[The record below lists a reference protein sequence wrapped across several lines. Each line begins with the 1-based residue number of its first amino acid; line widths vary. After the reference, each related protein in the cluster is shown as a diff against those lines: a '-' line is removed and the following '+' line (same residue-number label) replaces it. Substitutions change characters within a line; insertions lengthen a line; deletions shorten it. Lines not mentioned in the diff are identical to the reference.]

1 MNYILRPS
9 IAQAIQE
16 GLKQSPIVVLQGPR
30 QCGKTTLARDLG
42 VQESHYFAMDDS
54 LDIIRLE
61 ENARTT
67 LASLN
72 GLIVIDEAQKKPD
85 LFPTLRVLADRKDHA
100 ARFLLLGSAST
111 LLMKEVSETLAG
123 RAYIIDMSGFSLREA
138 GLDNW
143 KNLWLQGAFPKAFML
158 KEIQSMKWRMDYIR
172 EFIQRDLRDL
182 ADSKITNKQIRDLLR
197 FIATTQGNNWNHST
211 AAKNLGVDQK
221 TVKRYLELF
230 RTTFIIRELPL
241 YATNIEKTLRTA
253 PKYFIRDSGLT
264 HALLQVFNFHE
275 LIATQ
280 YLGASWESYALEQVC
295 IELDLTE
302 DECHTWGIQSGAEID
317 LVFRKHGKLYGIEFK
332 HNEAPRTTRSF
343 TEAVKHLQLEQAWIV
358 HSGPKSYSL
367 KENTY
372 AVSIQ
377 ELDLISNYVNAPNNH

>member
-1 MNYILRPS
+1 MDYILRPTLE
-9 IAQAIQE
+9 QAIQE
-16 GLKQSPIVVLQGPR
+16 GLKHSPIVVLQGPR

-85 LFPTLRVLADRKDHA
+85 LFPTLRVLADRREHT

-123 RAYIIDMSGFSLREA
+123 RAHIIDMSGFSLGEVGA
-138 GLDNW
+138 GNW
-143 KNLWLQGAFPKAFML
+143 RNLWIQGAFPQAFMR
-158 KEIQSMKWRMDYIR
+158 KEVQSMKWRMDYIR

-182 ADSKITNKQIRDLLR
+182 SESKISNKQIRDLLR
-197 FIATTQGNNWNHST
+197 FIATTQGGNWNHST
-211 AAKNLGVDQK
+211 AANNIGVDQK

-241 YATNIEKTLRTA
+241 YATNIGKTLRRA
-253 PKYFIRDSGLT
+253 PKYFIRDSGIT
-264 HALLQVFNFHE
+264 HALMQVFNFDE

-295 IELDLTE
+295 IALELTE
-302 DECHTWGIQSGAEID
+302 DECYTWGVQSGAEID
-317 LVFRKHGKLYGIEFK
+317 LVFRKRGKLYGIEFK

-343 TEAVKHLQLEQAWIV
+343 TEAVKHLKLEQAWIV
-358 HSGPKSYSL
+358 HSGPNSYSL
-367 KENTY
+367 KENAD

-377 ELDLISNYVNAPNNH
+377 ELYKITEYLNISK